1 MLIKLYAS
9 KKWLLFFQAF
19 LLICVQMLLWCMMH
33 NTNCLPRVKKVSDKR
48 SYRDYCPTV
57 RFRAEKESTRCQ
69 QCHYTITWMQY
80 VRWFPLAYTAV
91 RRTEVIGLT
100 GPDQHWMWIW
110 RLSCLLVICTR
121 HNHIQWLSQDE
132 HSGGPWFEIHPDLN
146 VIAPQEKKQYVQLC
160 VIFGMWYLGS
170 EIENAWTCSCC
181 CNQSR
186 RRRFEG
192 IGSYEN
198 YIYIKKLVLL
208 YIYIFKKSTPTFW
221 NVVNVHVLSKGQ
233 EHNSIFLEVGSNFSY
248 NHIKVWQPYYN
259 LCQNKPVSTRSNW
272 VSESKTQMW
281 TSRRNEA

>member
-33 NTNCLPRVKKVSDKR
+33 NTNCLPRVKIVSDKR

-91 RRTEVIGLT
+91 QRTEVIGLT

-146 VIAPQEKKQYVQLC
+146 VITPQEKKAICTVMC
-160 VIFGMWYLGS
+160 NIWDVI
-170 EIENAWTCSCC
+170 
-181 CNQSR
+181 SR
-186 RRRFEG
+186 IWDRKCLDMF
-192 IGSYEN
+192 
-198 YIYIKKLVLL
+198 LL
-208 YIYIFKKSTPTFW
+208 
-221 NVVNVHVLSKGQ
+221 L
-233 EHNSIFLEVGSNFSY
+233 
-248 NHIKVWQPYYN
+248 
-259 LCQNKPVSTRSNW
+259 
-272 VSESKTQMW
+272 
-281 TSRRNEA
+281 